1 MFYHATTPKDSF
13 FDINSDADADADAD
27 ADVESDGDA
36 RAESVLCRLQ
46 LPMER
51 GLLKG

>member
-1 MFYHATTPKDSF
+1 MFYHATTPKDFF

-27 ADVESDGDA
+27 VESDGDT